1 MLKYVES
8 ISAITGD
15 SMTEWTVYWYVFVC
29 MRFYSD
35 YRRTNMPCDFPSSE
49 TTVEFQMPSVT
60 EHHMPKHL
68 LTGRFHA
75 VEPWKPDADILARVG
90 GYSGWRNRLLQLL
103 LGSELVGV
111 TALLLAA
118 VCGSGGKAG
127 AVREKE
133 YVSL

>member
-1 MLKYVES
+1 MSVC
-8 ISAITGD
+8 
-15 SMTEWTVYWYVFVC
+15 VFVC
-29 MRFYSD
+29 VRIYSD
-35 YRRTNMPCDFPSSE
+35 YRRTSNVPCDFPSSE
-49 TTVEFQMPSVT
+49 TTVEIQMPSVT

-75 VEPWKPDADILARVG
+75 VVPSEPDADILTRVG

-127 AVREKE
+127 AVKRKIG
-133 YVSL
+133 